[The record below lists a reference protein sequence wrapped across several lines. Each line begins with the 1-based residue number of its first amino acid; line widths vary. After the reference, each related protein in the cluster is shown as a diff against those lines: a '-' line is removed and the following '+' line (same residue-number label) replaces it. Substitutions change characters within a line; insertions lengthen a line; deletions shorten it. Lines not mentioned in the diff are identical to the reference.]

1 MWPHSRKTAKSGPCR
16 AVSVLLVGIVPN
28 PYAERRRYWRRYSSH
43 RGIPR
48 QSNEEK
54 ATLIM
59 CQSRGG
65 QKSGSS
71 VEKVALKGTENT
83 GFFRGYRKGARCLY
97 LFSRKWGNSFYIA
110 PLSDTLA
117 DSPKSARQPTHLGP
131 IQRPVF
137 RTFKRRS
144 HRG

>member
-1 MWPHSRKTAKSGPCR
+1 MWPHSRKTAPFCPAGPCPF
-16 AVSVLLVGIVPN
+16 LLVGIVPN
-28 PYAERRRYWRRYSSH
+28 PYTEQRQYPQGHGSH
-43 RGIPR
+43 GNIFYQTDYRKIC
-48 QSNEEK
+48 SK
-54 ATLIM
+54 AHKQDNGRSQGL
-59 CQSRGG
+59 G
-65 QKSGSS
+65 
-71 VEKVALKGTENT
+71 VEKVAPGGIENT

-117 DSPKSARQPTHLGP
+117 DIPKSARQPTHLGP

>member
-54 ATLIM
+54 AALIM
-59 CQSRGG
+59 CQSRVG

-71 VEKVALKGTENT
+71 VEKVALRGIENT
-83 GFFRGYRKGARCLY
+83 GFFRGCWKGQGDYICSLENG
-97 LFSRKWGNSFYIA
+97 GNSFYIA
-110 PLSDTLA
+110 LLSDTLA

-137 RTFKRRS
+137 RTFKWRSRRE
-144 HRG
+144 